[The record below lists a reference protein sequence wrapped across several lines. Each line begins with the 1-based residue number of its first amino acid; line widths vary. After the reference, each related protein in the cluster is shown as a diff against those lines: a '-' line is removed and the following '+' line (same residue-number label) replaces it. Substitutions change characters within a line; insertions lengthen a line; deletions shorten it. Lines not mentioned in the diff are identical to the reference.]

1 MRQAIARSWRRSL
14 WGFPAPDV
22 ALAAALCAV
31 AVASV
36 LTGNPDEG
44 PLVVTLPV
52 AVVSTAALLWRRRS
66 PLVAVALVIVAGT
79 AQTVL
84 SQSPGSLWSLAVH
97 AIVMYSLA
105 AYLTE
110 GVAAIAG
117 AALVTA
123 LLVQERLDNGVDYVF
138 ILLLFGGVWLLGRAS
153 RLWRGRVR
161 TAERRQR
168 EAAHLAVVEE
178 RLRIARDLHDVV
190 AHSLSVIA
198 VQADAAGAA
207 LASSPERAAAPVH
220 AIRDTAR
227 AALAEIRSMLDV
239 LRTDEADLPGRASP
253 GIAAIAGLVDAAS
266 AAGTPASLDVR
277 LTDAPVPPAVD
288 LAAYR
293 IVQESLTNARRHAA
307 GAPAAVAVEQQQDR
321 LTVRIVNGRS
331 TAAAGATEGSG
342 YGIAGMCERAEALG
356 GSVQAQP
363 TEDGGFA
370 VTALLPLTPRALGR
384 HG

>member
-31 AVASV
+31 AIASV

-44 PLVVTLPV
+44 PLAVTLPA

-66 PLVAVALVIVAGT
+66 PLVAVALVMVAGT

-105 AYLTE
+105 AYLPE
-110 GVAAIAG
+110 GLAAIAG
-117 AALVTA
+117 AVLTA
-123 LLVQERLDNGVDYVF
+123 VLLVQERLDNGVDYVF
-138 ILLLFGGVWLLGRAS
+138 ILLLFGGLWLLGRAS

-198 VQADAAGAA
+198 VQAGAA
-207 LASSPERAAAPVH
+207 EAALGSSPARAAAPVH
-220 AIRDTAR
+220 AIRETAR
-227 AALAEIRSMLDV
+227 AALTEIRSMLDV
-239 LRTDEADLPGRASP
+239 LRTDDDDLPGRASP

-321 LTVRIVNGRS
+321 LTVRVVNGRS
-331 TAAAGATEGSG
+331 AAAATANGSG
-342 YGIAGMCERAEALG
+342 YGIAGMRERAEALG
-356 GSVQAQP
+356 GRVEAQP
-363 TEDGGFA
+363 TGDGGFA
-370 VTALLPLTPRALGR
+370 VTALLPLTPWR